1 MEYDLETY
9 KMLRRAGV
17 DPRPVAP
24 AKIPSGQL
32 PYTSAGLPG
41 LMIRHLPELEHTN
54 TLAFVLDSPVIGREM
69 LNRGLQQNIFA
80 RPTADAATYGHEIEH
95 LLARQNLGSS
105 LAVREKFTELLGN
118 TFSERLRNQNSFL
131 TGLEKALPYLKEK
144 YGVDDAY
151 MTSKFIQSQGQ
162 VGLNELLSTLGGI
175 ESAHN
180 VDLTKDPELRKT
192 VFSSRPVREAY
203 SAVTGLRQTRLD
215 PRDIAPYTKI
225 EEPVEPGVMN
235 KIKRMLGYSFGGHV
249 PHAGNKKLL

>member
-24 AKIPSGQL
+24 AKVPPGQL
-32 PYTSAGLPG
+32 PYTAAGLPG

-54 TLAFVLDSPVIGREM
+54 ELAFVVGSPVIGREM

-80 RPTADAATYGHEIEH
+80 RPTANAATLGHEIEH
-95 LLARQNLGSS
+95 LLARQNLGSA
-105 LAVREKFTELLGN
+105 LDVREKFMELLGN

-144 YGVDDAY
+144 YGANDAY
-151 MTSKFIQSQGQ
+151 MTPKFIQSQGQ